1 MIMVLVLTE
10 ARNNIPLWLFPSL
23 IAGVIF
29 VIISSFALSAGG
41 VINPVGNFAGRLFCL
56 YMGYGWETFS

>member
-1 MIMVLVLTE
+1 
-10 ARNNIPLWLFPSL
+10 
-23 IAGVIF
+23 
-29 VIISSFALSAGG
+29 